1 MDDTVKRAELLERLS
16 ALRPQLSPAEMRVA
30 DVVLETPQ
38 SVPRKNLAALAS
50 EADVSE
56 PTVLRFCRSLGLE
69 GYAHFKIE
77 LARALAA
84 GGAAYVHREIG
95 FEDDITIVKKKLFD
109 SSINT
114 ITQLR
119 RSIDDDLVQRA
130 ADKIRT
136 AHRIEL
142 FGVGLANTVAADAQQ
157 KFMRLDLI
165 CQSLQ
170 DAHLQTMSAATLRP
184 GDVAIAFSYNGRIKD
199 MMRAVW
205 TAQESGAF
213 VIALTRSE
221 SPLARAADLALAI
234 DTPED
239 TFLYAPMAT
248 RLAHF
253 VMVDLL
259 TTLVALGRG
268 PEIVS
273 RLEYIKESL
282 SDQWMV
288 DDERRRSRQR
298 KTAARVPA

>member
-1 MDDTVKRAELLERLS
+1 MDDQVKRADLLERLGE
-16 ALRPQLSPAEMRVA
+16 LRAQLTPAEMRVA
-30 DVVLETPQ
+30 DVVLDAPE

-50 EADVSE
+50 EAEVSE

-84 GGAAYVHREIG
+84 GGAAYVHRDIA
-95 FEDDITIVKKKLFD
+95 FEDDIATVRKKVFD
-109 SSINT
+109 SSISA
-114 ITQLR
+114 ITELR
-119 RSIDDDLVQRA
+119 RSIDDTLVQQA
-130 ADKIRT
+130 ADRIRT
-136 AHRIEL
+136 ARRVEL
-142 FGVGLANTVAADAQQ
+142 VGVGLANTIANDAQQ
-157 KFMRLDLI
+157 KFMRLDI
-165 CQSLQ
+165 NCQALH

-199 MMRAVW
+199 IVRAAR
-205 TAQESGAF
+205 TARECGAF
-213 VIALTRSE
+213 VIALTRSD
-221 SPLARAADLALAI
+221 SPLARAVDLLLAI

-259 TTLVALGRG
+259 ATLVALGRG
-268 PEIVS
+268 PDIVP

-288 DDERRRSRQR
+288 DDKRPRL
-298 KTAARVPA
+298 PA